1 MILHMIL
8 IGLFHH
14 RKNRIVDTLQS
25 IIYNRQVINLLR
37 MTDQENHLKQ
47 VLTQQKTLVDEINA
61 LNNQITSKREMAVKL
76 QGIAEYLDQLGVKI
90 PEETEEEAPAAEAT
104 PEATEEAPTKKDK

>member
-1 MILHMIL
+1 
-8 IGLFHH
+8 
-14 RKNRIVDTLQS
+14 
-25 IIYNRQVINLLR
+25 

-76 QGIAEYLDQLGVKI
+76 QGIAEYLDQLGVKV
-90 PEETEEEAPAAEAT
+90 PTEEEETPAAEAT
-104 PEATEEAPTKKDK
+104 TEVAEEAPTKKDK

>member
-1 MILHMIL
+1 
-8 IGLFHH
+8 
-14 RKNRIVDTLQS
+14 
-25 IIYNRQVINLLR
+25 

-76 QGIAEYLDQLGVKI
+76 QGIAEYLDQLGVKV
-90 PEETEEEAPAAEAT
+90 PKEEEVTPAAEAT
-104 PEATEEAPTKKDK
+104 PEVVEEAPAKEG

>member
-1 MILHMIL
+1 
-8 IGLFHH
+8 
-14 RKNRIVDTLQS
+14 
-25 IIYNRQVINLLR
+25 

-76 QGIAEYLDQLGVKI
+76 QGIAEYLDQLGVKVPTEEEEAAAA
-90 PEETEEEAPAAEAT
+90 PEAATEVVEEAPAKEG
-104 PEATEEAPTKKDK
+104 

>member
-1 MILHMIL
+1 
-8 IGLFHH
+8 
-14 RKNRIVDTLQS
+14 
-25 IIYNRQVINLLR
+25 

-76 QGIAEYLDQLGVKI
+76 QGIAEYLDQLGVKV
-90 PEETEEEAPAAEAT
+90 PKEEEEAPASEAT
-104 PEATEEAPTKKDK
+104 PEVVEETPTKKDK